1 MYYISRNYKS
11 LFNAA
16 GKAKTD
22 CEYTLQNLGFKNLG
36 FKQSS
41 IPSSAIGT
49 IKNFFGISMALI
61 RLPFKSV
68 ICTQYPN
75 NKFRKLIMFFAK
87 LKRCKIITIVHD
99 VRVLKG
105 RVKDIQKE
113 LAKIVSSD
121 VIVVHNE
128 SMKAWFLEQGT
139 KIPIVVLG
147 VFDYVAHERPTQ
159 NKDRIEK
166 INYEIAYAG
175 GFGAGKNAYIFDLDG
190 LENSKFKLKL
200 YGLGFDASQIKVK
213 EENSILLY
221 QGVFPSDQIA
231 YKIEADFGLVWDGI
245 STESCS
251 GDLGEYLKYNNPH
264 KTSLYLL
271 CGLPVIVWDK
281 AAIASFIVENKLGIG
296 ISDLADLNKTLER
309 LTETDYQAMKAN
321 VLKVQ
326 KKIMHGKFVED
337 AVSKALKIIKA

>member
-22 CEYTLQNLGFKNLG
+22 CEFTLDKLGFKNLG

-41 IPSSAIGT
+41 IPSSAVGT
-49 IKNFFGISMALI
+49 IKNFFGITMALL
-61 RLPFKSV
+61 RLPFKSTL
-68 ICTQYPN
+68 CTQYPN
-75 NKFRKLIMFFAK
+75 NKFRKYILFFAK

-113 LAKIVSSD
+113 LSKIVCSD
-121 VIVVHNE
+121 VIIVHNE
-128 SMKAWFLEQGT
+128 SMKAWFLEQHT
-139 KIPIVVLG
+139 TIPIVVLG
-147 VFDYVAHERPTQ
+147 IFDYVSEEKPLQ
-159 NKDRIEK
+159 NKEITKSDV
-166 INYEIAYAG
+166 YSIAYAG
-175 GFGAGKNAYIFDLDG
+175 GFGDGKNSYIFDFDI
-190 LENSKFKLKL
+190 LEHSKYNLKL
-200 YGLGFDASQIKVK
+200 YGIGFDASKIKVN
-213 EENSILLY
+213 EEESAILY
-221 QGVFPSDQIA
+221 QGAFPSDQVA
-231 YKIEADFGLVWDGI
+231 HKIEADFGLVWDGI

-281 AAIASFIVENKLGIG
+281 AAIASFIVDNNLGIG
-296 ISDLADLNKTLER
+296 ISNLKDLNTVLEN
-309 LTETDYQAMKAN
+309 LTEEDYKLMKDN
-321 VLKVQ
+321 VQSVQEKV
-326 KKIMHGKFVED
+326 MNGRFVEA
-337 AVSKALKIIKA
+337 AVTKALEKLKN